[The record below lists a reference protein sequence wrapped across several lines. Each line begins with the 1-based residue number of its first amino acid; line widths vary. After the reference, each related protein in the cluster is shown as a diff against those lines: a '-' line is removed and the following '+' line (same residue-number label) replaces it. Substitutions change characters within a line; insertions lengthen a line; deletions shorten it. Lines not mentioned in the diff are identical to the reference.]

1 MKVVIL
7 LLYFIIKIDY
17 FPIFGGIY
25 KYLFFLV
32 LVYKYIITGFI
43 NITISF
49 FIQTNLKNPYFL
61 L

>member
-7 LLYFIIKIDY
+7 LLYFIIKIDS

-25 KYLFFLV
+25 KYLFLLV
-32 LVYKYIITGFI
+32 LVYKYIITGII
-43 NITISF
+43 NIAISF